1 MRLKGFEMRGKKKYT
16 VKEWKKLYKIQEI
29 LCKKFDVII
38 TDHKTNKEQL
48 VLILKNINLKN
59 INKGIVTFN
68 KIIQDFGGSMEKLT
82 SELDKTS
89 QNNIQIWSDES
100 ENEPKSG
107 KSQDQINLEKI
118 WGVKNE

>member
-1 MRLKGFEMRGKKKYT
+1 MRNKKKYT

-29 LCKKFDVII
+29 LCKKFDVIL

-89 QNNIQIWSDES
+89 ENNIKIWSDVTKNES
-100 ENEPKSG
+100 KSG

-118 WGVKNE
+118 WRAKNE